1 MIRVQR
7 GGTARSSTDDRLD
20 AIEAKID
27 ALAVVL
33 WQAIEGDKPLEVDD
47 HHEHAADS
55 GAERDQNELL

>member
-1 MIRVQR
+1 M
-7 GGTARSSTDDRLD
+7 TTDDRLD
-20 AIEAKID
+20 AIEAKVD

-47 HHEHAADS
+47 HHEYAADS